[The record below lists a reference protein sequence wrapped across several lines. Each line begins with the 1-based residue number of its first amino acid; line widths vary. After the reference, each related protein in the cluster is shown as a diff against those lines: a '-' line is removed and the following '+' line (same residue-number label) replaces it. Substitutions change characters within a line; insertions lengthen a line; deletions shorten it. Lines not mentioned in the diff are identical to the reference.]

1 MAPVVLIIL
10 DGWGLT
16 HKNKGNAVELAQK
29 PNFDRLWSEYPHTR
43 LNAHG
48 KYVGLPDNQVGNS
61 EAGHMNIGAG
71 RIIKQDAV
79 LVSEA
84 IFDGRFQKNLAL
96 NETIQ
101 AVIEHKSS
109 LHLMGLISENE
120 SPHSAMDH
128 LYALVDLACV
138 RGVQHI
144 YLHLFTDGRDSRQFA
159 ATNIIDKII
168 QRIDG
173 QAQIATLIGRY
184 YAMDRGKNWE
194 RTEKA
199 YRCLV
204 ESKGLVFESSH
215 EALLHAYNQGKTD
228 EYIEPSI
235 VANKKSAITESRIR
249 SNDGVIFFNLR
260 SDRARQLT
268 KAFVQK
274 EFNKLNF
281 SAFKRGPMI
290 NNLTFCTLTDF
301 GPDLDSIKVV
311 FPSADIKNTL
321 PMILKERK
329 QIYIAETEKYAHMTY
344 FINGG
349 YANKVAGEDRAHIR
363 SKKVMSYADTPE
375 MRAKE
380 LTTMV
385 KLLLVQRKYDFIA
398 LNFSNPDMV
407 GHTGNLKATIKA
419 IEAVDKYLGKIAHS
433 VLIKDGI
440 LIVTADHG
448 NAEKMIDL
456 ETNEIWAGHTTNQV
470 PFLIVSNKKIR
481 KLRADGVLGDIA
493 PTIYDLLGVKDL
505 PTELN
510 NSLIKK

>member
-10 DGWGLT
+10 DGWGLI
-16 HKNKGNAVELAQK
+16 HKNKGNAVELARK
-29 PNFDRLWSEYPHTR
+29 PNFDRLWSEHPHTR

-84 IFDGRFQKNLAL
+84 IVDGRFQKNLAL
-96 NETIQ
+96 NETIRN
-101 AVIEHKSS
+101 VIAHKSS

-120 SPHSAMDH
+120 SPHSALDH
-128 LYALVDLACV
+128 LYALVDLAYI
-138 RGVQHI
+138 RGVQRV

-159 ATNIIDKII
+159 TINVIDKII
-168 QRIDG
+168 KKIDG
-173 QAQIATLIGRY
+173 QAQVATLIGRY

-204 ESKGLVFESSH
+204 ESKGLIFESPH
-215 EALLHAYNQGKTD
+215 EALLHAYNQQKTD

-235 VANKKSAITESRIR
+235 IAHKKSTITESRIKDD
-249 SNDGVIFFNLR
+249 DGIIFFNLR

-268 KAFVQK
+268 KVFVQK
-274 EFNKLNF
+274 DFNKLNLG
-281 SAFKRGPMI
+281 AFKRGPMLK
-290 NNLTFCTLTDF
+290 NLSFCTLTDF
-301 GPDLDSIKVV
+301 GPDLDNIKAA

-321 PMILKERK
+321 PMILKGRK

-349 YANKVAGEDRAHIR
+349 YADKVAGEDRVHIR
-363 SKKVMSYADTPE
+363 SKKVISYADIPE
-375 MRAKE
+375 MRAYE

-385 KLLLVQRKYDFIA
+385 RLLLVQRKYDFIA
-398 LNFSNPDMV
+398 VNFANPDMV

-419 IEAVDKYLGKIAHS
+419 IEDVDKCLGMITQA
-433 VLIKDGI
+433 VLKKDGI

-456 ETNEIWAGHTTNQV
+456 ETNEVWAGHTTNQV
-470 PFLIVSNKKIR
+470 PFIIVSNKKIR
-481 KLRADGVLGDIA
+481 KLRTDGVLGDIA